1 MPATRFSRQR
11 EAISTALRARDD
23 HPTAETLYHSLREA
37 HPNISLGTVYRN
49 LALLEGQGEALRIRS
64 QDGPDRY
71 DGTTSPHD
79 HLHCTRC
86 GALVDLMDMGE
97 LVNMAAAKEAAAR
110 HGVKVERH
118 QLSFVGLCR
127 NCAANDAQ

>member
-1 MPATRFSRQR
+1 MPTTRFSRQR
-11 EAISTALRARDD
+11 EAIATALRARCD
-23 HPTAETLYHSLREA
+23 HPTAETLYHSLRKT

-49 LALLEGQGEALRIRS
+49 LALLENRGEALRIRN

-71 DGTTSPHD
+71 DGATTPHD
-79 HLHCTRC
+79 HLHCRRC

-97 LVNMAAAKEAAAR
+97 LVNMDAAKEAAAHR
-110 HGVKVERH
+110 GVKLESR

-127 NCAANDAQ
+127 DCAANDAQ